1 MGESGYCAF
10 FHTKHVPQLALSMVL
25 ARLPVGVVTIVL
37 VLFVSTRYGA
47 TIAGLCTAGFTIGM
61 ACLAPVFGKFVDK
74 GYGPVTLRILAVVE
88 MVSVLALVALVLAQ
102 THFMLAVVASF
113 CCGAFMPPIAGVTRS
128 LWPSMLE
135 MEMIATAYNFE
146 VLVIDVLYVTGP
158 LLASVF
164 VAIGAPEAGLIATTA
179 GSLVGTFVLA
189 SLEPVKNHAQRN
201 RARRAQMAGT
211 PETSTEGNGGANKA
225 AEPTRVPLLTLAV
238 ILLLLAAL
246 MRLMFSGWLET
257 IIPLFYSD
265 AGQAALGSIAISA
278 WSVGSVLG
286 VVLFHRLQPNPRTIA
301 PVKQMALFT
310 GVFMVVSLLSGL
322 GVNGFAVMCVLM
334 LLVGAFGA
342 PVDNLHYQLASTLA
356 PQERQA
362 EMFSWLNTASNVGIA
377 GGAFFAG
384 LCADYVDYG
393 IAFFLPSSCLVLSFA
408 FTAILVAVRS
418 GHTPRMIRRRG
429 ASQA

>member
-1 MGESGYCAF
+1 
-10 FHTKHVPQLALSMVL
+10 
-25 ARLPVGVVTIVL
+25 
-37 VLFVSTRYGA
+37 
-47 TIAGLCTAGFTIGM
+47 
-61 ACLAPVFGKFVDK
+61 
-74 GYGPVTLRILAVVE
+74 

-201 RARRAQMAGT
+201 RARRERATGAPEAGV
-211 PETSTEGNGGANKA
+211 TSSASAPA
-225 AEPTRVPLLTLAV
+225 APAKVPLLTFAV

-265 AGQAALGSIAISA
+265 TGQAALGSIAISA

-286 VVLFHRLQPNPRTIA
+286 VVLFHRFQPNPRTIA

-310 GVFMVVSLLSGL
+310 GVFMAVSLLSGF
-322 GVNGFAVMCVLM
+322 GVNGFAIMCVLM
-334 LLVGAFGA
+334 VLVGASGA
-342 PVDNLHYQLASTLA
+342 PVDNLHYQLASTLS

-393 IAFFLPSSCLVLSFA
+393 IAFFLPSACLVLSFA
-408 FTAILVAVRS
+408 FTAVLMVSQGGRK
-418 GHTPRMIRRRG
+418 PKMIRRRG
-429 ASQA
+429 ASRA

>member
-1 MGESGYCAF
+1 MGESGYRAF
-10 FHTKHVPQLALSMVL
+10 FHTQHVPQLALSMVL

-47 TIAGLCTAGFTIGM
+47 TVAGLCTAGFTIGM

-74 GYGPVTLRILAVVE
+74 GYGPITLRVLAVVE
-88 MVSVLALVALVLAQ
+88 MISVLALVALVLAQ
-102 THFMLAVVASF
+102 THFVLAIAASF

-128 LWPSMLE
+128 LWPSMLD
-135 MEMIATAYNFE
+135 MSMIATAYNFE

-158 LLASVF
+158 LLASIF
-164 VAIGAPEAGLIATTA
+164 VAIGAPEAGLISTTA
-179 GSLVGTFVLA
+179 ASLVGTFILA

-201 RARRAQMAGT
+201 RTRRAQAT
-211 PETSTEGNGGANKA
+211 QSADASAVPAK
-225 AEPTRVPLLTLAV
+225 VPLLTFAV
-238 ILLLLAAL
+238 MLLLLAAL

-257 IIPLFYSD
+257 IIPLFYND
-265 AGQAALGSIAISA
+265 MGQAALGSIAISA

-286 VVLFHRLQPNPRTIA
+286 VVLFHRFQPNPRTIA

-310 GVFMVVSLLSGL
+310 GIFTAVSILAGF
-322 GVNGFAVMCVLM
+322 GVNGFAIMCVLM
-334 LLVGAFGA
+334 VLVGASGA
-342 PVDNLHYQLASTLA
+342 PVDNLHYQLASTLS

-393 IAFFLPSSCLVLSFA
+393 IAFFLPSICLVLSFA
-408 FTAILVAVRS
+408 FTAVLMVSQS
-418 GHTPRMIRRRG
+418 GRRPKMIRRRKT
-429 ASQA
+429 SQA

>member
-1 MGESGYCAF
+1 MGESGYRAF
-10 FHTKHVPQLALSMVL
+10 FHTQHVPQLALSMVL

-47 TIAGLCTAGFTIGM
+47 TVAGLCTAGFTIGM

-74 GYGPVTLRILAVVE
+74 GYGPVTLRVLAVVE
-88 MVSVLALVALVLAQ
+88 MISVLALVALVLAQ
-102 THFMLAVVASF
+102 THFVLAIAASF

-128 LWPSMLE
+128 LWPSMLD
-135 MEMIATAYNFE
+135 MSMIATAYNFE

-158 LLASVF
+158 LLASIF
-164 VAIGAPEAGLIATTA
+164 VAIGAPEAGLISTTA
-179 GSLVGTFVLA
+179 ASLVGTFVLA

-201 RARRAQMAGT
+201 RARRERATGAPEAGATNSTSAPAT
-211 PETSTEGNGGANKA
+211 PTK
-225 AEPTRVPLLTLAV
+225 VPLLTFAV

-265 AGQAALGSIAISA
+265 MGQAALGSIAISA

-286 VVLFHRLQPNPRTIA
+286 VVLFHRFQPNPRTIT

-310 GVFMVVSLLSGL
+310 GVFMAVSLLSGF
-322 GVNGFAVMCVLM
+322 GVNGFAIMCVLM
-334 LLVGAFGA
+334 VLVGASGA
-342 PVDNLHYQLASTLA
+342 PVDNLHYQLASTLS

-393 IAFFLPSSCLVLSFA
+393 IAFFLPSACLALSFA
-408 FTAILVAVRS
+408 FTAVLMVSQS
-418 GHTPRMIRRRG
+418 GRRPKMIRRRK

>member
-1 MGESGYCAF
+1 MGGSGYRAF
-10 FHTKHVPQLALSMVL
+10 FHTQHVPQLALSMVL

-74 GYGPVTLRILAVVE
+74 GYGPITLRILAVVE

-201 RARRAQMAGT
+201 RARRERATGAPEAGV
-211 PETSTEGNGGANKA
+211 TSSTSAPA
-225 AEPTRVPLLTLAV
+225 APAKVPLLTFAV

-265 AGQAALGSIAISA
+265 TGQAALGSIAISA

-286 VVLFHRLQPNPRTIA
+286 VVLFHRFQPNPRTIA

-310 GVFMVVSLLSGL
+310 GVFMAVSLLSGF
-322 GVNGFAVMCVLM
+322 GVNGFAIMCVLM
-334 LLVGAFGA
+334 VLVGASGA
-342 PVDNLHYQLASTLA
+342 PVDNLHYQLASTLS

-377 GGAFFAG
+377 GGAFLAG

-393 IAFFLPSSCLVLSFA
+393 IAFFLPSACLALSFA
-408 FTAILVAVRS
+408 FTAVLMVSQGGRK
-418 GHTPRMIRRRG
+418 PKMIRRRK

>member
-1 MGESGYCAF
+1 MGESGYRAF
-10 FHTKHVPQLALSMVL
+10 FHTQHVPQLALSMVL

-47 TIAGLCTAGFTIGM
+47 TVAGLCTAGFTIGM

-74 GYGPVTLRILAVVE
+74 GYGPVTLRVLAVVE
-88 MVSVLALVALVLAQ
+88 MISVLALVALVLAQ
-102 THFMLAVVASF
+102 THFVLAIAASF

-128 LWPSMLE
+128 LWPSMLD
-135 MEMIATAYNFE
+135 MSMIATAYNFE

-158 LLASVF
+158 LLASIF
-164 VAIGAPEAGLIATTA
+164 VAIGAPEAGLISTTA
-179 GSLVGTFVLA
+179 ASLVGTFILA

-201 RARRAQMAGT
+201 RTRRAQAT
-211 PETSTEGNGGANKA
+211 QSADASAVPAK
-225 AEPTRVPLLTLAV
+225 VPLLTFAV
-238 ILLLLAAL
+238 MLLLLAAL

-257 IIPLFYSD
+257 IIPLFYND
-265 AGQAALGSIAISA
+265 MGQAALGSIAISA

-286 VVLFHRLQPNPRTIA
+286 VVLFHRFQPNPRTIA

-310 GVFMVVSLLSGL
+310 GIFMAVSILAGF
-322 GVNGFAVMCVLM
+322 GVNGFAIMCVLM
-334 LLVGAFGA
+334 VLVGASGA
-342 PVDNLHYQLASTLA
+342 PVDNLHYQLASTLS

-393 IAFFLPSSCLVLSFA
+393 IAFFLPSICLVLSFA
-408 FTAILVAVRS
+408 FTAVLMVSQS
-418 GHTPRMIRRRG
+418 GRRPKMIRRRK

>member
-1 MGESGYCAF
+1 MGESGYRAF
-10 FHTKHVPQLALSMVL
+10 FHTQHVPQLALSMVL

-47 TIAGLCTAGFTIGM
+47 TVAGLCTAGFTIGM

-74 GYGPVTLRILAVVE
+74 GYGPVTLRVLAVVE
-88 MVSVLALVALVLAQ
+88 MISVLALVALVLAQ
-102 THFMLAVVASF
+102 THFVLAIAASF

-128 LWPSMLE
+128 LWPSMLD
-135 MEMIATAYNFE
+135 MSMIATAYNFE

-158 LLASVF
+158 LLASIF
-164 VAIGAPEAGLIATTA
+164 VAIGAPEAGLISTTA
-179 GSLVGTFVLA
+179 ASLVGTFILA

-201 RARRAQMAGT
+201 RTRRAQAT
-211 PETSTEGNGGANKA
+211 QSADASAVPAK
-225 AEPTRVPLLTLAV
+225 VPLLTFAV
-238 ILLLLAAL
+238 MLLLLAAL

-257 IIPLFYSD
+257 IIPLFYND
-265 AGQAALGSIAISA
+265 MGQAALGSIAISA

-286 VVLFHRLQPNPRTIA
+286 VVLFHRFQPNPRTIA

-310 GVFMVVSLLSGL
+310 GIFMAVSILAGF
-322 GVNGFAVMCVLM
+322 GVNGFAIMCVLM
-334 LLVGAFGA
+334 VLVGASGA
-342 PVDNLHYQLASTLA
+342 PVDNLHYQLASTLS

-393 IAFFLPSSCLVLSFA
+393 IAFFLPSICLALSFA
-408 FTAILVAVRS
+408 FTAVLMVSQGGRK
-418 GHTPRMIRRRG
+418 PKMIRRRK

>member
-1 MGESGYCAF
+1 MGGSGYRAF
-10 FHTKHVPQLALSMVL
+10 FHTQHVPQLALSMVL

-47 TIAGLCTAGFTIGM
+47 TVAGLCTAGFTIGM

-74 GYGPVTLRILAVVE
+74 GYGPVTLRVLAVVE
-88 MVSVLALVALVLAQ
+88 MISVLALVALVLAQ
-102 THFMLAVVASF
+102 THFVLAIAASF

-128 LWPSMLE
+128 LWPSMLD
-135 MEMIATAYNFE
+135 MSMIATAYNFE

-158 LLASVF
+158 LLASIF
-164 VAIGAPEAGLIATTA
+164 VAIGAPEAGLISTTA
-179 GSLVGTFVLA
+179 ASLVGTFILA

-201 RARRAQMAGT
+201 RTRRAQAT
-211 PETSTEGNGGANKA
+211 QSADASAVPAK
-225 AEPTRVPLLTLAV
+225 VPLLTFAV
-238 ILLLLAAL
+238 MLLLLAAL

-257 IIPLFYSD
+257 IIPLFYND
-265 AGQAALGSIAISA
+265 MGQAALGSIAISA

-286 VVLFHRLQPNPRTIA
+286 VVLFHRFQPNPRTIA

-310 GVFMVVSLLSGL
+310 GIFMAVSILAGF
-322 GVNGFAVMCVLM
+322 GVNGFAIMCVLM
-334 LLVGAFGA
+334 VLVGASGA
-342 PVDNLHYQLASTLA
+342 PVDNLHYQLASTLS

-393 IAFFLPSSCLVLSFA
+393 IAFFLPSICLVLSFA
-408 FTAILVAVRS
+408 FTAVLMVSQS
-418 GHTPRMIRRRG
+418 GRRPKMIRRRK